1 MAPKKQKMAEKVEP
15 KIEEEDDEGDD
26 DDHEEGGS
34 KYEFWEPE
42 QEQIDMLAKDLAAIQ
57 RKKQTMNLVI
67 YGDENPKAPKSKRIK
82 KDIEKTLRS

>member
-67 YGDENPKAPKSKRIK
+67 YGDENPKARLSKRIK
-82 KDIEKTLRS
+82 KDIAKKH